1 MKIPP
6 HLEGLSKRDLI
17 RQNLI
22 LKSRLDEQQ
31 KQIEMLQKQIEDLK
45 RHLLAYENAHTP
57 PSKQSNY
64 PKREKKEGAKL
75 GAPKGHK
82 GVTRK
87 TPEPTEFKTLSLDCC
102 PHCQNKLCN
111 PKRIERRIIEEIP
124 EPQPLRVIEFLIPHY
139 HCSHCDNE
147 IVPTDPELPNVG
159 NLGNNLQ
166 TQIALMRYEDRLP
179 LRKIANTLNRQY
191 ELQLT
196 AATILDVTK
205 RVCDQLSGTY
215 NNIKEEVRNASQLN
229 ADETGA
235 RVNGLKHWFWV
246 FMSLTS
252 VLFSLRKKRDHK
264 VVIETVGEDYGG
276 ILTCDGLKQYPK
288 VVKRIQR
295 CWAHLLREAKFFA
308 QKHEGQARIL
318 YNSLCE
324 LFTKIKS
331 VTVETAVEIRNK
343 IFSDC
348 VKKMQSYVNIANK
361 YTELKKF
368 AGTIENGLQ
377 QWFTCILHPE
387 IEPTNNRAERELR
400 EFVIQRKIFGSLRSE
415 KGMIITETIM
425 SVLATWRIRG
435 LNTYGMLR
443 ITLSS

>member
-6 HLEGLSKRDLI
+6 HLEGLSKREII
-17 RQNLI
+17 RRYLA
-22 LKSRLDEQQ
+22 LESRIDGLE
-31 KQIEMLQKQIEDLK
+31 KQVEDLK

-57 PSKQSNY
+57 PSQKRHY

-87 TPEPTEFKTLSLDCC
+87 TPEPTESKTLSLDCC
-102 PHCQNKLCN
+102 PHCQNKLSK
-111 PKRIERRIIEEIP
+111 PRRIEKRIIEEIP
-124 EPQPLRVIEFLIPHY
+124 DPQPLRVIEFLIPHY
-139 HCSHCDNE
+139 HCSHCDTE
-147 IVPTDPELPNVG
+147 VVPTDSELPKIG

-166 TQIALMRYEDRLP
+166 SQIALMRYEDRLP
-179 LRKIANTLNRQY
+179 HRKITNTLNRQY

-196 AATILDVTK
+196 PSTILDVTR
-205 RVCDQLSGTY
+205 RVSDQLSVIY
-215 NNIKEEVRNASQLN
+215 NNIKEEIRNASQLN
-229 ADETGA
+229 ADETSA
-235 RVNGLKHWFWV
+235 KVNGKKHWFWV

-252 VLFSLRKKRDHK
+252 VLFCLRKKRDHK
-264 VVIETVGEDYGG
+264 VVIEAVGEDYGG

-295 CWAHLLREAKFFA
+295 CWAHLIREAKFFA

-331 VTVETAVEIRNK
+331 VTVETTIEMRNK
-343 IFSDC
+343 IFNDC
-348 VKKMQSYVNIANK
+348 VKKMQSYVNTAMSYK
-361 YTELKKF
+361 ELKKF
-368 AGTIENGLQ
+368 AGTIENGLK
-377 QWFTCILHPE
+377 QWFTCVLHPE

-435 LNTYGMLR
+435 LNTYSMLR

>member
-6 HLEGLSKRDLI
+6 HLEGLSKRDLV
-17 RQNLI
+17 RYI
-22 LKSRLDEQQ
+22 LSLESQLETQSKEFEARIAELE
-31 KQIEMLQKQIEDLK
+31 K
-45 RHLLAYENAHTP
+45 RLLAYENAHTP
-57 PSKQSNY
+57 PSKQRHY

-87 TPEPTEFKTLSLDCC
+87 TPEPTESKILSLDCC
-102 PHCQNKLCN
+102 PHCQNQLGK
-111 PKRIERRIIEEIP
+111 PKRIEKRIIEEIP
-124 EPQPLRVIEFLIPHY
+124 DPQPLRVIEFSIPHY
-139 HCSHCDNE
+139 HCPHCDNE
-147 IVPTDPELPNVG
+147 VVPTDSELPKVG

-166 TQIALMRYEDRLP
+166 AQIALMKFEDRLP
-179 LRKIANTLNRQY
+179 HRKIVNTLNRQY
-191 ELQLT
+191 KLQLT
-196 AATILDVTK
+196 PATILDVTK
-205 RVCDQLSGTY
+205 RVSNQLSGLY
-215 NNIKEEVRNASQLN
+215 NNIKEEVRKAPRLN

-235 RVNGLKHWFWV
+235 KVNGLKHWFWV

-252 VLFSLRKKRDHK
+252 VLFCLRKKRDHR
-264 VVIETVGEDYGG
+264 VVIEAVGEDYGG
-276 ILTCDGLKQYPK
+276 ILTCDGLKQYRK

-295 CWAHLLREAKFFA
+295 CWAHLIREAKFFA
-308 QKHEGQARIL
+308 QKYEGQARIL

-324 LFTKIKS
+324 LFAKIKT
-331 VTVETAVEIRNK
+331 VTVKTPIKMRNK
-343 IFSDC
+343 IFHDC

-368 AGTIENGLQ
+368 TGTIENGLH
-377 QWFTCILHPE
+377 QWFTCVLHPE

-400 EFVIQRKIFGSLRSE
+400 EFVVQRKIFGSLRSE

-435 LNTYGMLR
+435 LNTYSMLR